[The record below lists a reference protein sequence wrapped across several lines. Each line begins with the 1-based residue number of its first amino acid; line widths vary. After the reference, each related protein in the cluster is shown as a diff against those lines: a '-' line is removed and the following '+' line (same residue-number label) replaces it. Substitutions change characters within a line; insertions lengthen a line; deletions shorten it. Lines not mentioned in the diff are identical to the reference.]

1 LTPPGP
7 RPQFEPRA
15 PSTAEA
21 APSIADKASVAVP
34 VIETK
39 HPSGQGT
46 DDPFGVFPTDIEIGY
61 GSPVTPFDQLVT
73 GDMNAGRRFFLIEND
88 PGLVTSLNHVF
99 GPARQTITLR
109 PRIGGDARDY
119 RTAAID
125 HLIGEGILT
134 AATILTP
141 TPIDDIATAGLRG
154 GARALAETGPR
165 VTSGSQVTEQLIREV
180 MKDAPLKSQQQKGVS
195 LPRVQEYVDEL
206 LSGNVPPA
214 IKVDGGMLVDGNHR
228 YIAGRI
234 VGKEPPIQEWLGGRP
249 QDAVDWNHI
258 KIKPEAWK

>member
-1 LTPPGP
+1 MTPPGP
-7 RPQFEPRA
+7 RTQFEPRA

-46 DDPFGVFPTDIEIGY
+46 DDPFGVFPRDIEIGY

-125 HLIGEGILT
+125 HLIGESILT

-141 TPIDDIATAGLRG
+141 GLLDDMAAAGLRG
-154 GARALAETGPR
+154 GAKALAQNGPR
-165 VTSGSQVTEQLIREV
+165 VSRGSEVTEQLIREV
-180 MKDAPLKSQQQKGVS
+180 MKDAPLKSQQDYGVS
-195 LPRVQEYVDEL
+195 LPVIQEYVDKL
-206 LSGNVPPA
+206 LAGQVPPA
-214 IKVDGGMLVDGNHR
+214 IHVEGQIIVNGNHR

-234 VGKEPPIQEWLGGRP
+234 VGREPEVQAWLGGKGP
-249 QDAVDWNHI
+249 VVEWGELPIHKN
-258 KIKPEAWK
+258 KW